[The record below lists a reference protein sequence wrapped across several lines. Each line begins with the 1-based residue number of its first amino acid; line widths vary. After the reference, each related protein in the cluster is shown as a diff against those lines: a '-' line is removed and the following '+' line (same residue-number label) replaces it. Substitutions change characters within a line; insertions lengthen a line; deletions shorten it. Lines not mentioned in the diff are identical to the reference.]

1 MRAFKRAL
9 CAGLCLGLLMASGLS
24 VAAPIVHYWPI
35 WDKSNEP
42 NRRVIDHSAL
52 DDILRT
58 YVISGHAS
66 GINRFRYADVSRKHR
81 KQLDKYIKTVTA
93 KDPRDYCR
101 EEQKA
106 YWLNLY
112 NALTLK
118 LILDNYPVDSIE
130 NIPGPGGKSNVKGP
144 WDKKLARVAG
154 QKLSLNDIEHRI
166 LRPIWQ
172 DHRIHFGLACGGLG
186 CPNLLPTA
194 FTAANNR
201 ALLKQSGY
209 DFVKHPRGVLLKD
222 GELKV
227 SKLFEWYKSDF
238 AKSDKSLLKVCAPY
252 SEDRKALFLLGFKGK
267 IAYNHD
273 WRINAP

>member
-66 GINRFRYADVSRKHR
+66 GINRFRYADVNRKHR

-144 WDKKLARVAG
+144 WDKKTGPGSGAKTVA
-154 QKLSLNDIEHRI
+154 QR
-166 LRPIWQ
+166 
-172 DHRIHFGLACGGLG
+172 
-186 CPNLLPTA
+186 
-194 FTAANNR
+194 
-201 ALLKQSGY
+201 Y
-209 DFVKHPRGVLLKD
+209 
-222 GELKV
+222 
-227 SKLFEWYKSDF
+227 
-238 AKSDKSLLKVCAPY
+238 
-252 SEDRKALFLLGFKGK
+252 
-267 IAYNHD
+267 
-273 WRINAP
+273 